1 MILGLFDL
9 ITIACNRRAWSDEIV
24 VKKKR
29 IQLVLADSET
39 TDEEKAKLILELL
52 KQISILRA
60 MIKSS
65 HRTLATD
72 LVGSSGARSRAS

>member
-1 MILGLFDL
+1 MIFGLFDL
-9 ITIACNRRAWSDEIV
+9 IAIACHRRAWADEIV

-39 TDEEKAKLILELL
+39 SDEEKAKLILELL

-65 HRTLATD
+65 HRTSATD
-72 LVGSSGARSRAS
+72 LAASSGARSRAS